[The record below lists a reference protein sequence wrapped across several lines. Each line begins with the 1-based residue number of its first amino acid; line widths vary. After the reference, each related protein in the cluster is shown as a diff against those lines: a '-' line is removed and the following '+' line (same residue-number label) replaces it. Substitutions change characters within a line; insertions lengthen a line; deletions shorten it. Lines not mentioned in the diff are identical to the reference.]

1 MCLVG
6 EVLGSVFR
14 LRFSSRHSVPNPNR
28 ANSTAT
34 CFPTNNA
41 VMTACNTICT
51 TTMTIQFSS
60 LLSSTIKCL
69 SQMYNQQLDSTF
81 KLHL

>member
-1 MCLVG
+1 MCLMG
-6 EVLGSVFR
+6 EALGSVFR

-41 VMTACNTICT
+41 VMTVRNTICT
-51 TTMTIQFSS
+51 TMRIQFSF

-69 SQMYNQQLDSTF
+69 SQMYNQQLGSTF